1 MRIELFNEI
10 VSSSRFKYICLEG
23 IARSSFLDSTKFKE
37 IRLLGV
43 KREALFRPN
52 FRALEMFIVRH
63 CSSVR

>member
-1 MRIELFNEI
+1 MRIELFSEI
-10 VSSSRFKYICLEG
+10 VSSSRSKYICLEG
-23 IARSSFLDSTKFKE
+23 IAGSSFLDSTKFKE

-52 FRALEMFIVRH
+52 FIAFEMFIVRH